1 MSLIITSFVLSCLDP
16 IKPPSSG
23 EAVSS
28 LCNYHMEHSSKSF
41 RNLRFTLDYASV
53 ISKVSRVIGDSRA
66 FYFFIIHST
75 NLYLNALLNFFVRTM
90 HGLIDHFTSVLW
102 T

>member
-1 MSLIITSFVLSCLDP
+1 MSLIIISFLSACLDP

-41 RNLRFTLDYASV
+41 RTLRFTLDYASV
-53 ISKVSRVIGDSRA
+53 ISKVSRDIGNSRT
-66 FYFFIIHST
+66 FEFFIIYST
-75 NLYLNALLNFFVRTM
+75 NLYLNALLNVFVRTM